1 MNIKWIKLNN
11 KLVVIDKDTGEI
23 IEGSLDTL
31 PANYD
36 VSESVMD
43 VLAEMFGSPLH
54 TTAEIKLEKRG
65 RKAKEENN
73 AYASYFSNVH
83 YYEDAGTSSMDT
95 SLEDLVYSAAT
106 LNAGNTRIPVKQL
119 IYVMRS
125 EKLSTKGIQALLN
138 KRRIIKGEKPL
149 EERYCRDVRAA
160 AESLIKRI
168 DTHQERG
175 TINLND
181 YSSFQFEQDSMGYE
195 RSVCL
200 SKAILCPV
208 EFTEGDRRIIRA
220 LAKAGELGAIND
232 YLQRITEHSGR
243 MMSRITGNNSPV
255 SSDSKEAFDE
265 LSAEFPYEPYETD
278 SQTAK
283 AQPHQPIY
291 KKTGQRKPS
300 KEWMYQIEKYEEEKN
315 SAMDGAFNSFIPA

>member
-1 MNIKWIKLNN
+1 MKIEWIEIEGMM
-11 KLVVIDKDTGEI
+11 VAIDKSTGEI
-23 IEGSLDTL
+23 LNDSLDTL
-31 PANYD
+31 PADYD
-36 VSESVMD
+36 VSQTVMD
-43 VLAEMFGSPLH
+43 TLQDMFGSSLN
-54 TTAEIKLEKRG
+54 TTSLLDKPKTG
-65 RKAKEENN
+65 PKPKQVSNP
-73 AYASYFSNVH
+73 YASFFSNVH
-83 YYEDAGTSSMDT
+83 YREDTGSSNMVDA
-95 SLEDLVYSAAT
+95 LDDLVYSASTAST
-106 LNAGNTRIPVKQL
+106 GNTRIPIKQL
-119 IYVMRS
+119 VLVMKS
-125 EKLSTKGIQALLN
+125 DKLSTKEIQEALS
-138 KRRIIKGEKPL
+138 KRRIIKGDKAPGK
-149 EERYCRDVRAA
+149 RYCQQILES

-181 YSSFQFEQDSMGYE
+181 SSAFQFEQDSMGYE

-243 MMSRITGNNSPV
+243 MMSRITCNNSPV

-291 KKTGQRKPS
+291 KKAGQSKPS

-315 SAMDGAFNSFIPA
+315 PAMDGAFNSFIPA